1 MKSVKVLKRVLA
13 LALCVAIATT
23 DITVTNA
30 SGTENTEIVMST
42 ETTEAVESTEAKP
55 AAETETTEVKETETT
70 ESTESTEVT
79 ETTETTESTESAEGK
94 ENTETTEATESTE
107 TTETTENTEAV
118 EGTEVVEGTE
128 TVEGTEA
135 ADVVNVI
142 VEHLDTDG
150 NKIYSNDV
158 YELPAGAVVS
168 SLAKA
173 DASEWQ
179 VEYVTV
185 NGQTMAQ
192 ADAEAME
199 LTEDTLIDVYYS
211 GIEKEVLGDVNFYLY
226 DTTANDEVGNP
237 RPEYSIN
244 SDSNYAGTVGAQRFA
259 VDAANQSKGAIAGL
273 SEDYSEVV
281 FNMDE
286 PGVFPANREEADEKY
301 GLNLVDWYRMQLQKK
316 GNTYT
321 LGNIYGAEDGVQA
334 VAGADFE
341 PFAGLWPYFGMRYDV
356 TFVLGEYEGT
366 LDFTFTGN
374 TNTWVILDGKT
385 VVMDLGDAH
394 DTVTESVDLWN
405 YIGREEY
412 DKTETHRLTVLYMD
426 RDPEKHACEMSF
438 TLPNAGIVER
448 QVDDFYAEDRYACYA
463 MAAPFRA
470 VAAEESVLNY
480 SKTAKLTNW
489 DDRTYEIELKA
500 SSTATTSSTTT
511 TVPAVDVMMVLD
523 LSGSMNESANGSE
536 APMTPMGVFSNV
548 RDSLDIS
555 KVYYTSLMKTGY
567 NRFGSYNYYE
577 TTKQTTISGK
587 NYAPYIVKYI
597 DNGWK
602 KTYDGTNWSNVENN
616 DNIYTW
622 DSRLSALKDAASAF
636 VLGMKEKSP
645 DSKIGVASF
654 YSVGSNSENWDN
666 KGELNYAL
674 GTIGETGALLEKIN
688 SLYADGATAPQ
699 LGLEKAKKELDKAV
713 SQGDGR
719 EKYVILFTDGKPGN
733 YSSDNANRNS
743 TEDKAS
749 ELKNAGYTVITV
761 GLGLKS
767 SEYVYDPEYN
777 WLGQLI
783 KQGVTT
789 ENWLKNYIASDKDA
803 GTKWAYTAS
812 NADELLNIFR
822 EISNTITS
830 GVSLANVTI
839 TDVIDSRFE
848 ITDDEKARLEG
859 PEIGATVTR
868 NPEDGTTTITWSN
881 QTVNPAEGS
890 DAGWSRKINVV
901 AKEEYAGGNNVATNV
916 AGDSKI
922 TYDGNDYPFKQPTV
936 NVKIQFAISD
946 ASSEIFSGESLNNYA
961 DAAETEIKKV
971 NGLNEDSE
979 MLKDI
984 DLSSLTLEY
993 YSDEACTKKVTID
1006 EIKSS
1011 KPDENTKYYV
1021 KATVK
1026 PKEEATADSNANC
1039 TLKVTENNKTVD
1051 KIYNN
1056 DANTG
1061 VYATVKKDE
1070 EGKTLAYAGQYDI
1083 TVKTGELTITKKI
1096 SKNAIK
1102 ESEGDPIFTFK
1113 ITNETTK
1120 DVYYKTLRFGINSEE
1135 SREEGET
1142 QIEEGVFN
1150 VKATTTLT
1158 GLPQGIYKVEELD
1171 TMGFTFESF
1180 KVGNGTNCD
1189 SNINGNQAEFAI
1201 GFVKDQESDSYV
1213 SAEGDGHLGKDK
1225 AVAKATNKKTRTPG
1239 KMTDTDVVKNSF
1251 VITEEGTGTVNKDP
1265 NVDNGNTSDVRK

>member
-1 MKSVKVLKRVLA
+1 
-13 LALCVAIATT
+13 
-23 DITVTNA
+23 
-30 SGTENTEIVMST
+30 
-42 ETTEAVESTEAKP
+42 
-55 AAETETTEVKETETT
+55 
-70 ESTESTEVT
+70 
-79 ETTETTESTESAEGK
+79 
-94 ENTETTEATESTE
+94 
-107 TTETTENTEAV
+107 
-118 EGTEVVEGTE
+118 
-128 TVEGTEA
+128 
-135 ADVVNVI
+135 
-142 VEHLDTDG
+142 
-150 NKIYSNDV
+150 
-158 YELPAGAVVS
+158 
-168 SLAKA
+168 A

-211 GIEKEVLGDVNFYLY
+211 GIESEVLGDVNFYLY

-237 RPEYSIN
+237 QPEYSIN

-259 VDAANQSKGAIAGL
+259 VDAANQCKGAIAGL

-286 PGVFPANREEADEKY
+286 PGVFPANRDEADEKY

-356 TFVLGEYEGT
+356 TFVLGEYEGA

-448 QVDDFYAEDRYACYA
+448 QVDDFYAEDRCAFYA

-470 VAAEESVLNY
+470 GAAEKSVLNY

-489 DDRTYEIELKA
+489 DERTYEIELKA

-523 LSGSMNESANGSE
+523 LSGSMNENANGSE
-536 APMTPMGVFSNV
+536 AGMTKIGKFSDV
-548 RDSLDIS
+548 KKSLDIS
-555 KVYYTSLMKTGY
+555 KVYYTSLK
-567 NRFGSYNYYE
+567 RSYYEREE
-577 TTKQTTISGK
+577 TTKKTAVSGK

-622 DSRLSALKDAASAF
+622 NSRLSALKDAASAF

-654 YSVGSNSENWDN
+654 YSVGSNSENWYN

-699 LGLEKAKKELDKAV
+699 LGLEKAKEELDKAV

-733 YSSDNANRNS
+733 YSSDNANRDS

-777 WLGQLI
+777 WWGQLI

-848 ITDDEKARLEG
+848 ITDDEKARLEK
-859 PEIGATVTR
+859 PEIGAIVTR
-868 NPEDGTTTITWSN
+868 NSDGTTTITWPN
-881 QTVNPAEGS
+881 QTVDPAEGS

-901 AKEEYAGGNNVATNV
+901 AKEEYAGGNNVTTNV
-916 AGDSKI
+916 KGDSKI
-922 TYDGNDYPFKQPTV
+922 TYNGKDYPFKQPTV

-946 ASSEIFSGESLNNYA
+946 AASEIFLGESLNGYA
-961 DAAETEIKKV
+961 DAAANLIKKI
-971 NGLNEDSE
+971 NGLSSDSK
-979 MLKDI
+979 MLEDI
-984 DLSSLTLEY
+984 DQNLLELKY
-993 YSDEACTKKVTID
+993 YSDEKCENEVPYETI
-1006 EIKSS
+1006 KNSS
-1011 KPDENTKYYV
+1011 PKENTKYYV

-1026 PKEEATADSNANC
+1026 PKAEATAASNENC
-1039 TLKVTENNKTVD
+1039 TLKVTGDDGKVISSTVY
-1051 KIYNN
+1051 KN
-1056 DANTG
+1056 DSNIG
-1061 VYATVKKDE
+1061 VAATAKKDE
-1070 EGKTLAYAGQYDI
+1070 KGKTLAYAGQYNI

-1096 SKNAIK
+1096 SINAIK

-1113 ITNETTK
+1113 ITNETTGA
-1120 DVYYKTLRFGINSEE
+1120 VYYKTLRFGTSSDEDDEADSAIDV
-1135 SREEGET
+1135 GF
-1142 QIEEGVFN
+1142 IN

-1158 GLPQGIYKVEELD
+1158 GLPQGIYKVEELE
-1171 TMGFTFESF
+1171 TMGFKLGSLKAGAE
-1180 KVGNGTNCD
+1180 TNCD
-1189 SNINGNQAEFAI
+1189 VVEKADNNIKFAI
-1201 GFVKDQESDSYV
+1201 GFVKDSESGNYV
-1213 SAEGDGHLGKDK
+1213 SAAEDGHLDKDK

-1251 VITEEGTGTVNKDP
+1251 VITEEGTGTVKKDP